1 MMPFLFSGKILASG
15 IAGGEITNR
24 CLGSGKYEVTLK
36 VIRDCSGNQLA
47 ADTLLATCGT
57 NTIKTAI
64 SNKVS
69 QRDVTGIGEN
79 CSDTSKC
86 KGGSFPYGFEEHVWK
101 TEIDLSGYQC
111 CEWIL
116 SWESCCR
123 SSAITTGSANQGFYI
138 SAMVNNCLS
147 ACNSSPIFTNPSL
160 AIMCVNKEYGRYFG
174 AIDTNDQGDS
184 LSYHLVAGMQNAN
197 QQISY
202 SGSFSPVR
210 PLTFW
215 GFPNNGLSFPL
226 GLTLNPATGDLL
238 FRPTQVNQVAVVAV
252 EAKEWRSI
260 NGKRQV
266 IGTTRRDMPMITF
279 SCPENK
285 PPKIK
290 PPYSV
295 STYPGQHICIRID
308 TEDED
313 SNDTVKI
320 AWNKGIVGAFF
331 TNNNGHVKKASGEV
345 CWTPNASH
353 SSNIPYTFTITA
365 IDNGC
370 PNPASTDKVFSFLVK
385 YIPETELAIEQLP
398 CGLLRLNHILKRN
411 YGEVRT
417 NWEIRD
423 TSKKVVFRSSSVK
436 DSVVL
441 LPGVY
446 AIKLIIAVSPM
457 VVAYYDTVL
466 ITSYTTNMQTINIS
480 QSRDSLIADTGFWE
494 YSWFDEKDSLL
505 QQGSSHVL
513 RINSTGKFYVKATDS
528 LRCNQ
533 IVSPIFI
540 ATTLSVQNINPIKAL
555 KVYPNP
561 CEAGK
566 VFVVESDSRIKAIF
580 DSMGRS
586 VKAEVIYKSEKSEV
600 KIDNSG
606 VYIINM
612 EDGNNVRVIL
622 Y

>member
-1 MMPFLFSGKILASG
+1 M
-15 IAGGEITNR
+15 E
-24 CLGSGKYEVTLK
+24 
-36 VIRDCSGNQLA
+36 
-47 ADTLLATCGT
+47 
-57 NTIKTAI
+57 
-64 SNKVS
+64 
-69 QRDVTGIGEN
+69 
-79 CSDTSKC
+79 
-86 KGGSFPYGFEEHVWK
+86 
-101 TEIDLSGYQC
+101 
-111 CEWIL
+111 
-116 SWESCCR
+116 
-123 SSAITTGSANQGFYI
+123 
-138 SAMVNNCLS
+138 
-147 ACNSSPIFTNPSL
+147 
-160 AIMCVNKEYGRYFG
+160 
-174 AIDTNDQGDS
+174 
-184 LSYHLVAGMQNAN
+184 
-197 QQISY
+197 
-202 SGSFSPVR
+202 
-210 PLTFW
+210 
-215 GFPNNGLSFPL
+215 
-226 GLTLNPATGDLL
+226 
-238 FRPTQVNQVAVVAV
+238 
-252 EAKEWRSI
+252 
-260 NGKRQV
+260 V

-295 STYPGQHICIRID
+295 STYPGQHICININ

-331 TNNNGHVKKASGEV
+331 TNNNGHVKNASGEV

-370 PNPASTDKVFSFLVK
+370 PNPASTDKVFSVLVK

-457 VVAYYDTVL
+457 VVAYDDTVL

-480 QSRDSLIADTGFWE
+480 QSRDSLIADKGFWE
-494 YSWFDEKDSLL
+494 YSWFDANDSLL
-505 QQGSSHVL
+505 QQGIS
-513 RINSTGKFYVKATDS
+513 NSFRLNKTGTYYVKASDSANCFQEVSLKFDVITLS
-528 LRCNQ
+528 LRNKTNRKT
-533 IVSPIFI
+533 VE
-540 ATTLSVQNINPIKAL
+540 L
-555 KVYPNP
+555 YPNP

-566 VFVVESDSRIKAIF
+566 VFVVESESRIRAIF
-580 DSMGRS
+580 DSMGRK
-586 VKAEVIYKSEKSEV
+586 VEADVIYKSERSEV
-600 KIDNSG
+600 KITIQGFISLAWK
-606 VYIINM
+606 M
-612 EDGNNVRVIL
+612 ETT
-622 Y
+622 